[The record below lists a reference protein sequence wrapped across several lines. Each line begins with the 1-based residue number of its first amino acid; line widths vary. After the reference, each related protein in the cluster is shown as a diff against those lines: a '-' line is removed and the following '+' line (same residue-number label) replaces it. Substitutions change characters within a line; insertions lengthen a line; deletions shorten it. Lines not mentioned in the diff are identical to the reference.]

1 MHAAGQLAAKYDAA
15 RRCRCVGRRVDLV
28 ERGLV
33 LGRAHAGVDLV
44 LEHEREMLLHECSLL
59 GGEFLWLGYF
69 QKTLQPKT
77 KIAAGHRP
85 RTHASFVPTADK
97 NVTRLDTLRAAE
109 AARREMESAFLDVM
123 RAYDGAAELAEA
135 QELSRR
141 RADEIWALYE
151 RLTEGRW

>member
-1 MHAAGQLAAKYDAA
+1 M
-15 RRCRCVGRRVDLV
+15 
-28 ERGLV
+28 
-33 LGRAHAGVDLV
+33 
-44 LEHEREMLLHECSLL
+44 
-59 GGEFLWLGYF
+59 
-69 QKTLQPKT
+69 
-77 KIAAGHRP
+77 
-85 RTHASFVPTADK
+85 ADK